1 MQTTRSSGTT
11 AENLALNYL
20 QKRGL
25 SLVTKN
31 YSCRCGEID
40 LIMQDSGALV
50 FIEVRYRKSTRFG
63 LPEETVDSRK
73 QRKLILTAQ
82 RYLQSAQID
91 AECRFDVIAI
101 SEKRPIKWT
110 RIQLT
115 SATDGLIPKNT

>member
-101 SEKRPIKWT
+101 SEKRPIKW
-110 RIQLT
+110 
-115 SATDGLIPKNT
+115 